1 MTAPPAPLA
10 HLGPP
15 EGGLAPLATVLAH
28 RLRSVV
34 ASIQGNAELLADAV
48 GDGDRDLALDI
59 LAGTAAVE
67 RVLADLVCYGH
78 RPVPTPFPVPVAATV
93 GGLVEALGL
102 PAPVRLALDLPPD
115 YRHPADPVLLRQTL
129 VILLQNAAEAVLPG
143 SAVDLRATAADGA
156 LAVEVGNDGVVGDPD
171 RMFEP
176 FYTTKADRLGLG
188 LAIARRAAEAHGGT
202 LTATSARGRVTARL
216 WLPPAPPAPPRA
228 APPRAT
234 PPHA

>member
-1 MTAPPAPLA
+1 MLAPPAPLA

-48 GDGDRDLALDI
+48 DGEDRDLALDI

-78 RPVPTPFPVPVAATV
+78 RPVAAPFPVPVADV
-93 GGLVEALGL
+93 LGSLPGALGL
-102 PAPVRLALDLPPD
+102 AAPVRVALDLPPGH
-115 YRHPADPVLLRQTL
+115 RHPADPVLLRQVL
-129 VILLQNAAEAVLPG
+129 VILLQNATEAAPPG
-143 SAVDLRATAADGA
+143 SAVDLRAAVADGA
-156 LAVEVGNDGVVGDPD
+156 LAVEVGNDGAVGDPD

-176 FYTTKADRLGLG
+176 FYTTKTDRLGLG
-188 LAIARRAAEAHGGT
+188 LAIARRAAEAQGGT
-202 LTATSARGRVTARL
+202 LTATSAGGRVAVRL
-216 WLPPAPPAPPRA
+216 RLPPARPAPPRGA
-228 APPRAT
+228 